1 MVREMAML
9 SPFFLFKELGDSL
22 FGAFLVHFFS
32 HKKNS

>member
-9 SPFFLFKELGDSL
+9 SPFFLFKKLGDSL